1 LTEEYAKM
9 LWSIYLLLIFS
20 GLLIKESKIYD
31 SIVIIFMGFLAF
43 ANTDA
48 ADYETVYLP
57 IYADPSIVKD
67 VAPGWG
73 LLCGLGHILGLT
85 YNGFACI
92 LTIAA
97 MLLLLWAARKVGA
110 HSSYMFSLFL
120 VYPGLMSLV
129 QFRQFVAS
137 AVGAVAVT
145 VLISNNRFR
154 YPLFIVLVYTGFL
167 IHTSCIILLLLL
179 LVPFLNSLGKSMR
192 VVVVFLVGVISVV
205 LLRHA
210 EYLATV
216 IFDENKTDIYL
227 GAFGGQT
234 SASRLAGMVNV
245 AGIIGVALLMY
256 AYYTHTGNNE
266 KQQALIIG
274 SNQNLRYIQ
283 YIMFFDMMNMILIPF
298 VVITN
303 DFMRF
308 ERYAFTY
315 SLTAFSMSKPA
326 ECDRDIDF
334 YKPLTL
340 MLCLLFAY
348 LYNANAFDSIYG
360 ALLSVDSVPSFFT
373 N

>member
-1 LTEEYAKM
+1 
-9 LWSIYLLLIFS
+9 
-20 GLLIKESKIYD
+20 
-31 SIVIIFMGFLAF
+31 MGFLSL

-48 ADYETVYLP
+48 ADYELVYLP
-57 IYADPSIVKD
+57 IYADPSVAKD
-67 VAPGWG
+67 VAPGWV
-73 LLCGLGHILGLT
+73 LLCELGHILGLT

-97 MLLLLWAARKVGA
+97 MSLLLWSARRVGA
-110 HSSYMFSLFL
+110 NSSYMFSLFL

-137 AVGAVAVT
+137 AVGAIAVT
-145 VLISNNRFR
+145 VLISNNRFK
-154 YPLFIVLVYTGFL
+154 YPLFIVLVYAGFL

-179 LVPFLNSLGKSMR
+179 LVPFLNSLGKHMR
-192 VVVVFLVGVISVV
+192 VVVVLLVGVMSVV
-205 LLRHA
+205 LLRHV

-216 IFDENKTDIYL
+216 IFGENKTNSYL
-227 GAFGGQT
+227 GALGGQT
-234 SASRLAGMVNV
+234 TLSRFAGMVNFASIV
-245 AGIIGVALLMY
+245 GVALLMC
-256 AYYTHTGNNE
+256 AYYIHAGKKDK
-266 KQQALIIG
+266 KQVLLIET
-274 SNQNLRYIQ
+274 NQSLRYIQ
-283 YIMFFDMMNMILIPF
+283 YMMFFNIFNMILIPSVF
-298 VVITN
+298 ITN

-315 SLTAFSMSKPA
+315 SLTAFSMSRPV

-360 ALLSVDSVPSFFT
+360 ALLSVDSVPSFFI